1 MVYWSS
7 VFIVNFEKVLK
18 SFSGVPIVNFE
29 QVNINRVL
37 LINFDRPVICW
48 EVTKKY
54 AKKKQLVALI
64 YTMNLTALKAVQ

>member
-18 SFSGVPIVNFE
+18 SSSGVPIVNFE
-29 QVNINRVL
+29 QVNINWVL
-37 LINFDRPVICW
+37 LINFDRPVICR

>member
-29 QVNINRVL
+29 QVNINWVL
-37 LINFDRPVICW
+37 LINFERPVICW